1 MERHRRRLGR
11 ALGDPLR
18 HLGELVAVSAAGR
31 ARLDDAR
38 EHAGTVDGDGRRVVE
53 PRLDLDP
60 ALGAD
65 DRHATGAGAV
75 EAAGQRRHAAA
86 GVAQVDAGRLLDA
99 RRVQAGEA
107 VDRADVAEESLG
119 EVHDVDAEVE
129 DGAAAEIPLEQAVA
143 GLVVAGRVQVALDR
157 DDLADPS
164 PRDDLA
170 RRRDDRLEA
179 RPHGLHREDALRAGR
194 VDHLLRADEG
204 GGEGLLDENG
214 LAVRDGRERD
224 VAVVGVRRR
233 DVDDVDLRRLE
244 QLPVRPVGV
253 FHPVASGEL
262 LRLLLRPGRD
272 RGQLGPGHELEVTGD
287 PVRDRPQTDNSPA
300 NRAHAS
306 RLVGRG

>member
-1 MERHRRRLGR
+1 MSLFDTHR
-11 ALGDPLR
+11 ALLDGALAACASRAYWSPFPENASPKIY
-18 HLGELVAVSAAGR
+18 GETAQA
-31 ARLDDAR
+31 
-38 EHAGTVDGDGRRVVE
+38 DGQ
-53 PRLDLDP
+53 
-60 ALGAD
+60 A
-65 DRHATGAGAV
+65 AV
-75 EAAGQRRHAAA
+75 EALLGKDYPLQQPGEVGRLATERSPYGVEMGVRYPECSVDALIAAA
-86 GVAQVDAGRLLDA
+86 Q
-99 RRVQAGEA
+99 
-107 VDRADVAEESLG
+107 
-119 EVHDVDAEVE
+119 
-129 DGAAAEIPLEQAVA
+129 AAEPAWT
-143 GLVVAGRVQVALDR
+143 
-157 DDLADPS
+157 
-164 PRDDLA
+164 
-170 RRRDDRLEA
+170 
-179 RPHGLHREDALRAGR
+179 ALRAGR